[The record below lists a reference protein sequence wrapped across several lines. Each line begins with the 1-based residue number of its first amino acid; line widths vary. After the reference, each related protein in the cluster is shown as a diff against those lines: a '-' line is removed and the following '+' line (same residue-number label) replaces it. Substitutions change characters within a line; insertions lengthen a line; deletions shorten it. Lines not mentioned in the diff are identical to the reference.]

1 MLKVECEAC
10 KAPYQIDERRVPP
23 AGLKMRCAKCGHS
36 FLVTSS
42 GVAAPA
48 PQPPPAAK
56 KPTMA
61 GVGEG
66 APRQPA
72 QPPKPPSATAPT
84 APAIPAAAMPA
95 AAKRTMV
102 GVGTPGSAAGA
113 AGPPGPPRPAPPVNA
128 PPPTPQASATPARPS
143 VPSDF
148 PSDFPAALGSLEET
162 DLPVVSAGL
171 PVAAAPKP
179 PPPLPPRAIA
189 AKKDDAA
196 FGTIDLDL
204 PALAADLPTAKPG
217 AKPAVKPVAKPTA
230 RAGSFDLDLP
240 SPASNLPTRKLAPG
254 ITDLP
259 VVAADL
265 PVPAASL
272 PVPAA
277 SLPVPAAS
285 LPVPAASLP
294 VPAASLPVPAA
305 SLPMAAAS
313 LPVAAAGLPTARGFG
328 EIDLPSLTES
338 LPAVPGSDRHL
349 PATMDSERHM
359 PVRAGSGSMASTP
372 AGGFGEIEL
381 PAEAPHAPAAPS
393 FGVPDASATDF
404 DDLVLEDH
412 PRSNRPSGPAVR
424 GGGSGGMAY
433 GEVEFGGDGG
443 APAGEAAIGVDEPAR
458 PPTAEAP
465 PLPPRGEAAITAPVS
480 VRGPAVRERPPVV
493 RAKRPMGRR
502 IALLVAFLALAG
514 GAVLEFVSP
523 YGAFGRFVIQDRLH
537 AGDYKAATLAAIGD
551 FDKVSGPDTY
561 DVARAAG
568 DAAAAAH
575 QRTPRALALS
585 AYAAFADY
593 AITVRFGQDTSRA
606 PRGKQ
611 LLAEL
616 PPNEKIDYR
625 DIALAAQFAE
635 GGEIDRAR
643 KGLDAA
649 SRQYAAADPVQGDVA
664 LLRGAIELAAKD
676 GNAALAAFKRAAGIA
691 DDARAHYG
699 LARAYDML
707 GDAANAKKEI
717 AATLAGSPTHPGALV
732 LRARMKSAAT
742 DETQALADL
751 AKVID
756 GPARAKASPAE
767 LSDAYAARAWVSLER
782 GGASEA
788 RDAFAQAVKL
798 NARNVEAL
806 NGEGRLMLNEGRY
819 TEALS
824 RFDTSLQVDPNAPE
838 TIANDAE
845 AKLALER
852 LADAKAQLV
861 DAARRF
867 PKSLAVL
874 LVLGRVEQHLGNKD
888 AAEADLRAAIT
899 YADPS
904 RPNAVLPYV
913 ALAELL
919 AARGHLG
926 DAKATLDDARKKL
939 PASTAL
945 DRAFGEV
952 AELQGDYDTAIA
964 DYRSALV
971 KSPKDVS
978 THFKLGVALRRVHKF
993 DEAGAELDQVA
1004 AVDKDY
1010 PGLSLE
1016 RGLLFE
1022 QSGDVEKAIE
1032 QFKSALAKAPDDP
1045 DLQLRVG
1052 ASYVAIGRADDAL
1065 PILRKVLEKRPTSAE
1080 AFHYIGRALMLKGPG
1095 ENTEAIR
1102 HLKRAADLDPNRPEF
1117 HVYLAWAANEAT
1129 PAQLEIAR
1137 DEVEKALA
1145 IDKMNAEAYWQKG
1158 ILERM
1163 TGAVED
1169 AIKDERRA
1177 LELKPTRYEA
1187 HATLAEC
1194 YEDKNDDGT
1203 ASAEWA
1209 KAIAGDGPAAADGTV
1224 AHPYWRFKY
1233 GKLLLDRSGAGAALG
1248 QLVPAVTTAEK
1259 LEPRPAWV
1267 APLEFQ
1273 AAEALRKGGKK
1284 ADAIEHYKRFLEI
1297 APVNSPERADAQT
1310 ALGQLGVPK

>member
-36 FLVTSS
+36 FLVTN
-42 GVAAPA
+42 
-48 PQPPPAAK
+48 PAAGG
-56 KPTMA
+56 P
-61 GVGEG
+61 G
-66 APRQPA
+66 AQA
-72 QPPKPPSATAPT
+72 TSAVPKATAPT
-84 APAIPAAAMPA
+84 APAMPA

-102 GVGTPGSAAGA
+102 GVGSPVAAPGA
-113 AGPPGPPRPAPPVNA
+113 PPRAAPPVNA
-128 PPPTPQASATPARPS
+128 PPPTGRAAAAPLGPARP
-143 VPSDF
+143 PI

-171 PVAAAPKP
+171 PVAAAPKQP
-179 PPPLPPRAIA
+179 PRAPPLPPRATA

-196 FGTIDLDL
+196 FGSIDLDL
-204 PALAADLPTAKPG
+204 PAVPAGLPTAKAG
-217 AKPAVKPVAKPTA
+217 AKAVAKPVAQPTMKSGGA
-230 RAGSFDLDLP
+230 FEIDLP
-240 SPASNLPTRKLAPG
+240 TPAANLPVRKPDHG

-265 PVPAASL
+265 PVHAASLPVVSASL

-294 VPAASLPVPAA
+294 VPAASLPV
-305 SLPMAAAS
+305 
-313 LPVAAAGLPTARGFG
+313 AAAGLPTARGFG

-338 LPAVPGSDRHL
+338 LPSVPGSDRHL
-349 PATMDSERHM
+349 PATMDSDRQM
-359 PVRAGSGSMASTP
+359 PALPGSGSSGAP
-372 AGGFGEIEL
+372 HAAGGFGEIEL
-381 PAEAPHAPAAPS
+381 PAEVPPAVAPPQFGSPAS
-393 FGVPDASATDF
+393 NSTEF
-404 DDLVLEDH
+404 DDLVLEEH

-424 GGGSGGMAY
+424 GAGTGGMAY
-433 GEVEFGGDGG
+433 GEVEFGGDAA
-443 APAGEAAIGVDEPAR
+443 APAVDAAIGVEEPAR
-458 PPTAEAP
+458 PSAADGPSPA
-465 PLPPRGEAAITAPVS
+465 RVEAAISAPVS
-480 VRGPAVRERPPVV
+480 LPSPAARERPPVV
-493 RAKRPMGRR
+493 RAKRPLGRR
-502 IALLVAFLALAG
+502 IAFLVLVLALAG
-514 GAVLEFVSP
+514 GAALEFATP
-523 YGAFGRFVIQDRLH
+523 YGAFGRHIIEDKIH

-551 FDKVSGPDTY
+551 FDKASAPDTY
-561 DVARAAG
+561 DVARGAG

-575 QRTPRALALS
+575 QRTPRALALD

-593 AITVRFGQDTSRA
+593 AISVRFGQDTSHA

-611 LLAEL
+611 LLSEL
-616 PPNEKIDYR
+616 PPDAKVDYR
-625 DIALAAQFAE
+625 DVALAAQAADA
-635 GGEIDRAR
+635 GEVDKAR
-643 KGLDAA
+643 KGLDTA
-649 SRQYAAADPVQGDVA
+649 SRQYAAADPIQGDVA

-717 AATLAGSPTHPGALV
+717 AATLAASPTHPGALV
-732 LRARMKSAAT
+732 LHARMKSAAT
-742 DETQALADL
+742 DEAQALADL
-751 AKVID
+751 GKVID
-756 GPARAKASPAE
+756 GPAKAKASPAE

-798 NARNVEAL
+798 NPRNIEAL
-806 NGEGRLMLNEGRY
+806 NGEGRLMLIEGRY

-824 RFDTSLQVDPNAPE
+824 RFDTSLQVDPSSPE

-861 DAARRF
+861 DAVRRF
-867 PKSLAVL
+867 PKNLSVL
-874 LVLGRVEQHLGNKD
+874 LVLGRVEQHLGNND

-899 YADPS
+899 YADPA

-913 ALAELL
+913 ALSALL
-919 AARGHLG
+919 ATRGRLN

-939 PASTAL
+939 PASATL

-952 AELQGDYDTAIA
+952 AEMQGDYDTAIA
-964 DYRSALV
+964 DYRAALV
-971 KSPKDVS
+971 KSPKDVA

-993 DEAGAELDQVA
+993 DEAGTELDKVA

-1065 PILRKVLEKRPTSAE
+1065 PILKKVLDKRPTSAE
-1080 AFHYIGRALMLKGPG
+1080 AYHYIGRALMLKGPA

-1163 TGAVED
+1163 TGALDD
-1169 AIKDERRA
+1169 AIKDEKRA

-1194 YEDKNDDGT
+1194 YSDKNDEAT
-1203 ASAEWA
+1203 AAAEWA
-1209 KAIAGDGPAAADGTV
+1209 RAIAGDGPAAADGTV
-1224 AHPYWRFKY
+1224 GHPFWRFQY
-1233 GKLLLDRSGAGAALG
+1233 GKLLLERGGAGAALA
-1248 QLVPAVTTAEK
+1248 QLLPAVTTAEK
-1259 LEPRPAWV
+1259 LQPRPAWV

-1273 AAEALRKGGKK
+1273 AAEAMRKGGKK

-1310 ALGQLGVPK
+1310 ALTQLGVK